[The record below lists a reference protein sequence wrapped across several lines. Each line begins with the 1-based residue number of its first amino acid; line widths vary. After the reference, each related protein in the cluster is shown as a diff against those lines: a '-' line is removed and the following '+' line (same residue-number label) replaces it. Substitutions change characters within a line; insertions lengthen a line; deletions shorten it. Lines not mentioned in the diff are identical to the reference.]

1 MLFFILKLGLARVA
15 QMYASEPVL
24 AEYHLATQS
33 ARFAAWPV
41 RVRQRAAGGLAIRR
55 RLDNLPHQT
64 VPTALPQPIFQPDG
78 SRPTSS
84 HRAAPRLPSATFG
97 SKRTS

>member
-41 RVRQRAAGGLAIRR
+41 RVRQRAAGGLAEG
-55 RLDNLPHQT
+55 LAEL
-64 VPTALPQPIFQPDG
+64 ADG
-78 SRPTSS
+78 ARGDQNRKLKKCFVESLECR
-84 HRAAPRLPSATFG
+84 
-97 SKRTS
+97 